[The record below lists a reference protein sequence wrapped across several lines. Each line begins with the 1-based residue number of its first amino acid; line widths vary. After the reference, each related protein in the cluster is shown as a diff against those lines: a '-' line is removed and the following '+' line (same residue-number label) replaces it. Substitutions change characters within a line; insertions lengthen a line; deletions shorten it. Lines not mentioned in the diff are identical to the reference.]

1 MRRRAARERKQAG
14 FTLVELLVALAIF
27 AVITALS
34 YRSLGVLLDSRESL
48 EKDARKWRDIAL
60 FVGRFERDVNA
71 VLPRLATGPSGTALS
86 PVSSLLDLGGAT
98 AKGLAI
104 TRSGALLNQNALAAP
119 QRIAYRFLEGK
130 VERLA
135 WSAADAAPRVEPT
148 ATPVLESVRALE
160 FRFLVAN
167 EWRSDFGLPGS
178 GAALPAAV
186 EVAVTLESGERI
198 TRLVAL
204 PR

>member
-1 MRRRAARERKQAG
+1 M
-14 FTLVELLVALAIF
+14 
-27 AVITALS
+27 
-34 YRSLGVLLDSRESL
+34 
-48 EKDARKWRDIAL
+48 
-60 FVGRFERDVNA
+60 
-71 VLPRLATGPSGTALS
+71 PRLATGPSGTALS

-98 AKGLAI
+98 SKGLAI
-104 TRSGALLNQNALAAP
+104 TRSGALLNQNSLAAP
-119 QRIAYRFLEGK
+119 QRVAYRFLEGK

-135 WSAADAAPRVEPT
+135 WSAADAAPRLDPT
-148 ATPVLESVRALE
+148 ATPVLEAVRSLE

-167 EWRSDFGLPGS
+167 DWRPDFGLPGS
-178 GAALPAAV
+178 GITLPAAV